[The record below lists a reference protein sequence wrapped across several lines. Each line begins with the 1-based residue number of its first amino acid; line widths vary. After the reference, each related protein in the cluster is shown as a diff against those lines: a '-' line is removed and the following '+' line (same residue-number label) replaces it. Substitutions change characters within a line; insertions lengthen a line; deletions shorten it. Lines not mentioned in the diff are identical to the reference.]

1 MIGVLS
7 LLVAIATV
15 RPQYFVIAFIYSWD
29 MSTTTDNEENSMNQ
43 WNLSEDDD
51 YEDIETSEDEYW
63 YSMIIIDQRS
73 WS

>member
-29 MSTTTDNEENSMNQ
+29 MSTTIDNEENSMNQ

-51 YEDIETSEDEYW
+51 YEDIETSEDEY
-63 YSMIIIDQRS
+63 
-73 WS
+73 

>member
-1 MIGVLS
+1 
-7 LLVAIATV
+7 
-15 RPQYFVIAFIYSWD
+15 
-29 MSTTTDNEENSMNQ
+29 MSTTIDNEENSMNQ